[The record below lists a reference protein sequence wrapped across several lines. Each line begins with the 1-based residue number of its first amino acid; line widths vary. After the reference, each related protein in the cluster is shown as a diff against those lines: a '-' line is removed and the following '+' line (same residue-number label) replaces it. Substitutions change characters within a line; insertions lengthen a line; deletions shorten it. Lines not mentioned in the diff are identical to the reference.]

1 LGQETNT
8 SLEKQ
13 VHSGGISSREIVAA
27 ALEASAPE
35 ENLAW
40 LDIGCGTGDVLREVR
55 DRFRPAQ
62 LLGIDVLPW
71 LDDDLRSDVTYHVA
85 RAEDALSLVEPVDRV
100 LLVETLEHLESPWTV
115 LRQAAKLVAPG
126 GKLVVT
132 TPNVSSLRN
141 RLSLL
146 LRGELTTFRSDNE
159 AHLTPA
165 LPHTI
170 EAVMVEEGLTVSQT
184 YAHPDGLPKLTTRQW
199 PRALVHRWPRLLHL
213 SIVCIGARPPRSA

>member
-1 LGQETNT
+1 MNT
-8 SLEKQ
+8 MLEKQ
-13 VHSGGISSREIVAA
+13 VDSGGISSAQIVGA
-27 ALEASAPE
+27 ALEASEPE
-35 ENLAW
+35 DGLTW
-40 LDIGCGTGDVLREVR
+40 LDIGCGTGEVLREVR

-71 LDDDLRSDVTYHVA
+71 LEDDLRSDVKYHLEP
-85 RAEDALSLVEPVDRV
+85 AEDALAVIEPVDRV

-115 LRQAAKLVAPG
+115 LRQAARLVAPDG
-126 GKLVVT
+126 RLVVT

-170 EAVMVEEGLTVSQT
+170 EAVMREEGLIVTRT
-184 YAHPDGLPKLTTRQW
+184 YAHPDGFPKLTNRHW
-199 PRALVHRWPRLLHL
+199 PRSLVRLWPRLLHL
-213 SIVCIGARPPRSA
+213 SVVCTGVRPPRSA